1 VGGTFTE
8 LTAVDETTGRGRRGS
23 AIRIDAEARRRLGGT
38 EGAVVELVSRA
49 LGQACERQT

>member
-23 AIRIDAEARRRLGGT
+23 AIRIDAEATRRLGGT
-38 EGAVVELVSRA
+38 EGAVVEVVSRA